1 MHLIVPNLGYHPDHL
16 GGACRYTTE
25 LCERLAR
32 RGHRIEAIYPATPE
46 HPPGTEVRHCV
57 VLHRHGNADG
67 FFLGNWHAEN
77 RQARAL
83 IEQIFARAQKP
94 PLLLLS
100 HAYYWPAVA
109 PYRQRTAFFI
119 HGPWGREF
127 RFSRQTRVRGWLKRC
142 FDEVIARRLDAI
154 ERTALRRVRQ
164 VQTTSRYMMA
174 QLPIWHGNFNTPV
187 IGVGGGVNLV
197 QFKPDPARQA
207 YRREMGV
214 GENDFVFLTVRRL
227 DPRMGLLPL
236 LEAFAMATKDLPQA
250 RLWLTGRGSQEAALR
265 RRIEELGLAR
275 RVQLLGFVPDEVLP
289 RVISAADCTVMPSLD
304 LEGFGLATVESL
316 ACGTPV
322 LGSRRCATP
331 EILEPL
337 NPELLFEAEQPEVLT
352 ALLRR
357 TVTQPGWLPNQAACR
372 KYAEDRFDW
381 EKVTTGV
388 ENALAQLGGAA

>member
-227 DPRMGLLPL
+227 DPRMGLLRCS
-236 LEAFAMATKDLPQA
+236 K
-250 RLWLTGRGSQEAALR
+250 RSRWLR
-265 RRIEELGLAR
+265 RI
-275 RVQLLGFVPDEVLP
+275 
-289 RVISAADCTVMPSLD
+289 
-304 LEGFGLATVESL
+304 
-316 ACGTPV
+316 
-322 LGSRRCATP
+322 
-331 EILEPL
+331 
-337 NPELLFEAEQPEVLT
+337 
-352 ALLRR
+352 
-357 TVTQPGWLPNQAACR
+357 CR
-372 KYAEDRFDW
+372 KPDC
-381 EKVTTGV
+381 GSP
-388 ENALAQLGGAA
+388 GAAPRKPPCAGGSKNLAWPAGSNCSASFRMKFCRVSSAPPIAP